1 MLLFINPS
9 EWGRYKEKVEQALA
23 QSAELE
29 RRQDSLVLAVVA
41 GLVAGL
47 FVLAAAIVGAVLLAV
62 MSG

>member
-23 QSAELE
+23 QSAEQ
-29 RRQDSLVLAVVA
+29 RRRLDRLVLA
-41 GLVAGL
+41 LVAGL
-47 FVLAAAIVGAVLLAV
+47 FALAAAIVGAVLLAV